1 MNTERAIKVVY
12 YGDQDGRMFND
23 RIRIEFSPSE
33 LSSLAIH
40 FKQQALDAKD
50 YGTQTFM
57 REQHDAF
64 DCAYEMWDD
73 YEADKK

>member
-1 MNTERAIKVVY
+1 MNEERVIKVVH
-12 YGDQDGRMFND
+12 YGDQDSRMFND
-23 RIRIEFSPSE
+23 RITIEFSPSE

-57 REQHDAF
+57 REQREAF
-64 DCAYEMWDD
+64 GRAYDLWED
-73 YEADKK
+73 YKRDNK